1 MNKRPDSAN
10 ETYINRFGEI
20 REDSQQISEFFHD
33 ISCKIILVYKGRFVC
48 ESSQLKLFQSSE
60 IQESSYLQEFRP
72 SFTQAEK
79 EKQLPTNS
87 IYLGNIKLEQIE
99 PEDSKPENPDS
110 NHLFVV
116 SLDHSI
122 TINEKVELIDSRT
135 LAFSSPPFVL
145 ETIFYAQGL
154 ISWHFSHQFC
164 AKCGSQTQMS
174 HSGHSRQC
182 LSKKCEKQHF
192 PRIEPAVIFSIC
204 RKANDEQSE
213 DKILLARQSSWP
225 EKRYSVIAGFAEH
238 GESLEQS
245 VAREAYEEVGLRV
258 TNVQYYGSQPWPFP
272 ASLMIGFSC
281 ETTDEEIRLIDNE
294 LESAKWFS
302 ASEIKHQIE
311 SGELLAPFS
320 ISISWK
326 ILEHWY
332 QQQTGQS
339 IKSIKKLD
347 E

>member
-1 MNKRPDSAN
+1 MNKRPDTLN
-10 ETYINRFGEI
+10 ETTINRFGEI
-20 REDSQQISEFFHD
+20 REDSQQVSEFFYD
-33 ISCKIILVYKGRFVC
+33 LSCRIILTYKGRFVC
-48 ESSQLKLFQSSE
+48 ENSQLRLFQSAE
-60 IQESSYLQEFRP
+60 IQELSYLQEF
-72 SFTQAEK
+72 SSLFTRAEK
-79 EKQLPTNS
+79 AQDLPNNT
-87 IYLGNIKLEQIE
+87 IYLGKIKLEKT
-99 PEDSKPENPDS
+99 DSELSKSENPDS
-110 NHLFVV
+110 KHLFVV

-122 TINEKVELIDSRT
+122 AINESVELMDSRT
-135 LAFSSPPFVL
+135 LAFSSPPAIL

-164 AKCGSQTQMS
+164 AKCGSTTQIS

-182 LSKKCEKQHF
+182 LSEKCKKQHF

-238 GESLEQS
+238 GESLENS

-258 TNVQYYGSQPWPFP
+258 NNVQYFGSQPWPFP

-281 ETTDEEIRLIDNE
+281 ETTDEEIRLIDKE

-302 ASEIKHQIE
+302 ANEIKQQIE

-326 ILEHWY
+326 ILDHWY
-332 QQQTGQS
+332 QQQTGHS
-339 IKSIKKLD
+339 IKSIKRLD

>member
-1 MNKRPDSAN
+1 MNKLPDPIN
-10 ETYINRFGEI
+10 QTTINRLGEI
-20 REDSQQISEFFHD
+20 REDPQKISEFFYEF
-33 ISCKIILVYKGRFVC
+33 SCKIILVYKGRFVC
-48 ESSQLKLFQSSE
+48 ESSQLRFFQSSE
-60 IQESSYLQEFRP
+60 IQKSTYLQEFRP
-72 SFTQAEK
+72 LFTQAK
-79 EKQLPTNS
+79 KDKQLPANT
-87 IYLGNIKLEQIE
+87 IYLGKIKLEQTESEYAESIKM
-99 PEDSKPENPDS
+99 DSK
-110 NHLFVV
+110 HLFIV

-122 TINEKVELIDSRT
+122 KINEKAELIDSRT
-135 LAFSSPPFVL
+135 IALSSTPSIL

-154 ISWHFSHQFC
+154 ISWHFTHQFC
-164 AKCGSQTQMS
+164 AKCGSQTQIS
-174 HSGHSRQC
+174 RSGHSRRC
-182 LSKKCEKQHF
+182 LSKDCEKEHF

-204 RKANDEQSE
+204 RKANNEQSE

-225 EKRYSVIAGFAEH
+225 EKRYSVIAGFSEH
-238 GESLEQS
+238 GESLENS

-258 TNVQYYGSQPWPFP
+258 TNVQYFASQPWPFP

-281 ETTDEEIRLIDNE
+281 ETTDEDIRLIDKE

-302 ASEIKHQIE
+302 AREIKQQIQ

-326 ILEHWY
+326 ILDHWY

-339 IKSIKKLD
+339 IKSIKKLY

>member
-1 MNKRPDSAN
+1 MNKLPDSVHD
-10 ETYINRFGEI
+10 TYINRFGEI
-20 REDSQQISEFFHD
+20 REDSQKISEFFYN
-33 ISCKIILVYKGRFVC
+33 ISCKVILVYKGRFLC
-48 ESSQLKLFQSSE
+48 ESSQLKLFRSSE
-60 IQESSYLQEFRP
+60 IQELAYLQEFKT
-72 SFTQAEK
+72 SFIQAEK
-79 EKQLPTNS
+79 EKQLPINT
-87 IYLGNIKLEQIE
+87 IYLGKIKLEQE
-99 PEDSKPENPDS
+99 ESEKTDSK
-110 NHLFVV
+110 HLFVV

-122 TINEKVELIDSRT
+122 MVSEEVELIDSRA
-135 LAFSSPPFVL
+135 LAFSSSPSIL
-145 ETIFYAQGL
+145 EAIFYTQGL
-154 ISWHFSHQFC
+154 ISWHFTHHFC
-164 AKCGSQTQMS
+164 AKCGSKTQMS

-182 LSKKCEKQHF
+182 LSEKCNKQHF

-204 RKANDEQSE
+204 QKSTDEQSE
-213 DKILLARQSSWP
+213 DKVLLARQSSWP

-258 TNVQYYGSQPWPFP
+258 TNVQYFGSQPWPFP

-281 ETTDEEIRLIDNE
+281 ETTDREIRLIDKE

-302 ASEIKHQIE
+302 ANEIKQQIE

-326 ILEHWY
+326 ILDHWY
-332 QQQTGQS
+332 QQQTGHS
-339 IKSIKKLD
+339 IKSIKRLD